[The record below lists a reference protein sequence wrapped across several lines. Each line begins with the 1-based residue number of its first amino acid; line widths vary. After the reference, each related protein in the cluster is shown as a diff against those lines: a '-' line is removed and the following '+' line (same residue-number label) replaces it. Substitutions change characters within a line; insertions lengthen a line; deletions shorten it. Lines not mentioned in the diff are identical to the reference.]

1 MSDFS
6 LPAIN
11 INELEKELM
20 KHDQVSCPVIH
31 SFGPGIYIRQITI
44 PAGSFAIGHHQ
55 NFEHMNIFLK
65 GKVTVLD
72 KNGATETLQAPMMFI
87 GQPGRKIGFIHEEVV
102 WLNVYSTNEKDV
114 EKLEAYL
121 LTKSDSWN
129 EIVENINIQ
138 NFLKYESDKI
148 DFDKVIKELGVSKE
162 LVKQQSENED
172 DQIELPNGSYQI
184 KVGMSNIEGKGLFA
198 TSNFSA
204 GDLIAPGRIAGKR
217 TIAGRFTNHS
227 PNPNAQMRKGDNGD
241 IFLIALKDIT
251 GCKGGLDGEEIT
263 INYRDAVKL
272 NLEIG
277 WRN

>member
-227 PNPNAQMRKGDNGD
+227 PNPNAQMRQGDNGD

>member
-129 EIVENINIQ
+129 EIVENINFQ

-227 PNPNAQMRKGDNGD
+227 LNPNAQMRQGDNGD
-241 IFLIALKDIT
+241 IFLIALKDIS